1 MLSLP
6 LFLGCLILIAIG
18 IFGINYYNETRC
30 ASDRTEDELNSFSM
44 NINRRI
50 LQAESETLKNNIY
63 FNQALHIL
71 HSELYKLETSKIQE
85 ILKNGGEDSIKE
97 LLLLPKS
104 NNLPKYNFDS
114 TYLDAEILADKIDE
128 ILKNINSDDE
138 LDRRANIGNSE
149 VSNSKINEEEI
160 YEILTSK
167 EKEEK
172 CIEWLKFYSVVK
184 GVSWGDLPY
193 DLQKKWVCKYYYY
206 LLYANNIDLI
216 IINIINIII
225 INIRLLI
232 IAICILKNNN
242 RGCIYFRKTIIL
254 YEFYIIN
261 NINSSIYYEF
271 YLLVFQ
277 LHQL

>member
-18 IFGINYYNETRC
+18 IFAINYYNETRC

-104 NNLPKYNFDS
+104 NNLSKYNLDS

-128 ILKNINSDDE
+128 ILKNIASDDE
-138 LDRRANIGNSE
+138 LDRRINVGNAE
-149 VSNSKINEEEI
+149 VSNSKINKKNCMI
-160 YEILTSK
+160 HYH
-167 EKEEK
+167 
-172 CIEWLKFYSVVK
+172 
-184 GVSWGDLPY
+184 
-193 DLQKKWVCKYYYY
+193 QKKKK
-206 LLYANNIDLI
+206 
-216 IINIINIII
+216 
-225 INIRLLI
+225 
-232 IAICILKNNN
+232 KN
-242 RGCIYFRKTIIL
+242 
-254 YEFYIIN
+254 
-261 NINSSIYYEF
+261 
-271 YLLVFQ
+271 V
-277 LHQL
+277 